1 MGSGEVGEH
10 ISNTSYNS
18 TRNKQLTFYYSH
30 LFLYSVHIK
39 AIS

>member
-1 MGSGEVGEH
+1 MGRGEAGEH
-10 ISNTSYNS
+10 LSNTSCNS
-18 TRNKQLTFYYSH
+18 TRNKQLAFYYMY